1 MRRIQWEF
9 QHHFFRTCGMLI
21 DKRSID
27 EGKDTKT
34 PMDHE
39 STLLQNALR
48 YEAGHNRRTQH
59 ILKVYTLTRL
69 IGEHMGLTARERRI
83 VQAAAILHDIAIK
96 YCKEHCG
103 GDASQQNQRKAA
115 PGLVHTFLQQ
125 AGYAI
130 EDEPEIVELVE
141 QHHDYD
147 RPRSSMLQAL
157 IEADLIINCYE
168 SAPDEAQRMR
178 IRSYF
183 ASDLGKEL
191 FDLYAQGGGKAG
203 N

>member
-1 MRRIQWEF
+1 
-9 QHHFFRTCGMLI
+9 
-21 DKRSID
+21 
-27 EGKDTKT
+27 
-34 PMDHE
+34 MDHE

-103 GDASQQNQRKAA
+103 GDASQQNQRRAA
-115 PGLVHTFLQQ
+115 PGLVHEFLQQ
-125 AGYAI
+125 AGYAM
-130 EDEPEIVELVE
+130 EDEPEILALVE

-147 RPRSSMLQAL
+147 RPRSAMLQAL
-157 IEADLIINCYE
+157 IEADLMINCYE
-168 SAPDEAQRMR
+168 SAPDEAQRTRM
-178 IRSYF
+178 RSYF

-191 FDLYAQGGGKAG
+191 FDLYVQGCGK
-203 N
+203 